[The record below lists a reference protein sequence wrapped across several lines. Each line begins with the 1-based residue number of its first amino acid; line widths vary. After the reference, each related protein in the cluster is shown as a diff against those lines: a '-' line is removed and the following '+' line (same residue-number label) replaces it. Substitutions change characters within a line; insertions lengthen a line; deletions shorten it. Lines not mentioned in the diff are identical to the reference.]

1 MENLIGNV
9 IIFWTSG
16 ISLLLG
22 YSIYTIVNPNLEQ
35 YKIYHIGPNPNLY
48 ILGFCVD
55 NYYKYTCI
63 VAFCFINSIIRTLN
77 RQILESWISN
87 QVQDVSKIITVSYNF
102 ALKIQMITTIYTW
115 FDYFMYI
122 NILLTQIDMFIIELV
137 ADIITNIFVT
147 NYYFDYNKNKFI
159 NNSNK
164 YNYESII
171 YEKL

>member
-1 MENLIGNV
+1 MEKLISNV
-9 IIFWTSG
+9 IIFWISG

-22 YSIYTIVNPNLEQ
+22 YSIYTIVNPNSEQ

-55 NYYKYTCI
+55 NYYKYTSI

-77 RQILESWISN
+77 QQILQSWISN
-87 QVQDVSKIITVSYNF
+87 QVQDVSKIITVSYND
-102 ALKIQMITTIYTW
+102 ALKIQMVTTIYTW

-122 NILLTQIDMFIIELV
+122 NILLTQVDMFMIELV
-137 ADIITNIFVT
+137 ANIIKNIFVT
-147 NYYFDYNKNKFI
+147 NYYFNYNKNKFT
-159 NNSNK
+159 NNNK

-171 YEKL
+171 YEKS